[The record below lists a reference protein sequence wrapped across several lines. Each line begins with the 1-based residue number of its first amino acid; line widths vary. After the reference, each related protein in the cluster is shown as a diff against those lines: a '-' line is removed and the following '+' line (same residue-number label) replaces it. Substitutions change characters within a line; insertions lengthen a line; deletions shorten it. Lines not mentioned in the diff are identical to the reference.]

1 MKRMAEIVFK
11 EEEMKKANL
20 FCRLDK
26 GIEDMEEGRERSVSD
41 AFREISALREAW
53 RNAGV

>member
-1 MKRMAEIVFK
+1 MKRIAEAVFT
-11 EEEMKKANL
+11 EEELKKANL
-20 FCRLDK
+20 FCQLDK

-41 AFREISALREAW
+41 VFREISALREAW